1 MYRLEQCFALERYRD
16 DRHIGHRELRGRNP
30 GRPTILVQQRKFH
43 GYNFQRVRAINTNLE
58 LNCVPDRWKASSS
71 VRSQSTHERTSQD
84 IELFHRRLAWT
95 CRTRSLGLALSLR
108 RVE

>member
-58 LNCVPDRWKASSS
+58 LNCVPDRWQPPLRCGASQHMNA
-71 VRSQSTHERTSQD
+71 RHKT
-84 IELFHRRLAWT
+84 
-95 CRTRSLGLALSLR
+95 
-108 RVE
+108 